1 MRFTRIIKNKIN
13 NIIANNIIYFNEVQ
27 HLTNLMLNTNKIG
40 IDKLFSINNSKVIVS
55 LTTYNKRIYDVYL
68 AIESIMQQTVKP
80 SKIILWLDENE
91 FRPDNIPNSLIL
103 QQKRGLE
110 IRFCANIKS
119 YKKLIPTLKNYSN
132 DIIITIDDDVIYPFD
147 LVERLLKGYYTDPKC
162 IYFTRG
168 HKIRINEN
176 GLPLPY
182 REWHIDAIGN
192 QDQCPFAKDL
202 RGYDM
207 LSFPTGI
214 GGILYPP
221 NSLHHE
227 VLNENV
233 FMKIC
238 PNADDVWF
246 KAMSLINGTYCR
258 QVYIEKP
265 FYEKFLVIQDGQDIA
280 LNITNYKNNGND
292 MQIKAVLQKYNI
304 NFNNYDLK

>member
-1 MRFTRIIKNKIN
+1 MKLIREIKNKIN
-13 NIIANNIIYFNEVQ
+13 NIISNDIIYYNRIQ
-27 HLTNLMLNTNKIG
+27 YLTNEMLNSDRSG
-40 IDKLFSINNSKVIVS
+40 VDKLFNINNSKVIVS

-80 SKIILWLDENE
+80 SKIILWLDEKE
-91 FRPDNIPNSLIL
+91 FTSDNIPHSLIL

-110 IRFCANIKS
+110 IKFCANIKS

-132 DIIITIDDDVIYPFD
+132 DIIITIDDDVMYPFD

-168 HKIRINEN
+168 HKIRLNEE

-182 REWHIDAIGN
+182 REWYIDAIGN
-192 QDQCPFAKDL
+192 QNECPFAKDL
-202 RGYDM
+202 RGYDI

-221 NSLHHE
+221 NSLNHE
-227 VLNENV
+227 VINEDV
-233 FMKIC
+233 FMEIC

-246 KAMSLINGTYCR
+246 KMMSLMNGTYSR
-258 QVYIEKP
+258 QVYIDKP
-265 FYEKFLVIQDGQDIA
+265 FYKKFLVIQDGQEIA
-280 LNITNYKNNGND
+280 LNKSNFKNNGND
-292 MQIKAVLQKYNI
+292 AQIKAVLQKYNI
-304 NFNNYDLK
+304 KFNNL

>member
-132 DIIITIDDDVIYPFD
+132 DIIITIDDDVI
-147 LVERLLKGYYTDPKC
+147 
-162 IYFTRG
+162 
-168 HKIRINEN
+168 
-176 GLPLPY
+176 
-182 REWHIDAIGN
+182 
-192 QDQCPFAKDL
+192 
-202 RGYDM
+202 
-207 LSFPTGI
+207 
-214 GGILYPP
+214 
-221 NSLHHE
+221 
-227 VLNENV
+227 
-233 FMKIC
+233 
-238 PNADDVWF
+238 
-246 KAMSLINGTYCR
+246 
-258 QVYIEKP
+258 
-265 FYEKFLVIQDGQDIA
+265 
-280 LNITNYKNNGND
+280 
-292 MQIKAVLQKYNI
+292 
-304 NFNNYDLK
+304 

>member
-1 MRFTRIIKNKIN
+1 MKLIREIKNKIN
-13 NIIANNIIYFNEVQ
+13 NIISNDIIYYNRIQ
-27 HLTNLMLNTNKIG
+27 YLTNEMLNSDRSG
-40 IDKLFSINNSKVIVS
+40 VDKLFNINNSKVIVS

-80 SKIILWLDENE
+80 SKIILWLDEKE
-91 FRPDNIPNSLIL
+91 FTSDNIPHSLIL

-110 IRFCANIKS
+110 IKFCANIKS

-132 DIIITIDDDVIYPFD
+132 DIIITIDDDVMYPFD

-168 HKIRINEN
+168 HKIRLNEE

-182 REWHIDAIGN
+182 REWYIDAIGN
-192 QDQCPFAKDL
+192 QNECPFAKDL
-202 RGYDM
+202 RGYDI

-221 NSLHHE
+221 NSLNHE
-227 VLNENV
+227 VINEDV
-233 FMKIC
+233 FMEIC

-246 KAMSLINGTYCR
+246 KVMSLMNGTYSR
-258 QVYIEKP
+258 QVYIDKP
-265 FYEKFLVIQDGQDIA
+265 FYKKFLVIQDGQEIA
-280 LNITNYKNNGND
+280 LNKSNFKNNGND
-292 MQIKAVLQKYNI
+292 AQIKAVLQKYNI
-304 NFNNYDLK
+304 KFNNL